1 MKRSSLVVLV
11 LLFLSV
17 NAFSNVVS
25 VKIQDEIKREIAL
38 ESEYFYKRDF
48 ANWSARYLQDPK
60 VYWSCIEENVILEAR
75 GWENLSKFVG
85 DYMKANPQPLL
96 VEIKRDNFKFQQY
109 GNAVW
114 VTFDEYQTTADKK
127 LALRGTRIFEK
138 TKDGWKVVYMNSY
151 PQPKS

>member
-1 MKRSSLVVLV
+1 MKRLSFIAII
-11 LLFLSV
+11 LLLSV
-17 NAFSNVVS
+17 NVFAQKVS
-25 VKIQDEIKREIAL
+25 VKTENEIKREIAL

-48 ANWSARYLQDPK
+48 PNWSARYLPDAK
-60 VYWSCIEENVILEAR
+60 VYWACIEENVILEAR

-85 DYMKANPQPLL
+85 DYMKANPQPLD
-96 VEIKRDNFKFQQY
+96 VAIKRDNFRFQQY

-114 VTFDEYQTTADKK
+114 VTFDEYQKTAEKN